1 MNFAETE
8 FDGLLIEDYRSREH
22 SIGAHA
28 LDFWISSTEMFI
40 KVLGNIITERIEWTN
55 NNEFKHS

>member
-8 FDGLLIEDYRSREH
+8 FDGLLIEDYRSREN

-28 LDFWISSTEMFI
+28 LDSWTGHIEWFI
-40 KVLGNIITERIEWTN
+40 KVLGNIITERIEWTD
-55 NNEFKHS
+55 NNEFKHP